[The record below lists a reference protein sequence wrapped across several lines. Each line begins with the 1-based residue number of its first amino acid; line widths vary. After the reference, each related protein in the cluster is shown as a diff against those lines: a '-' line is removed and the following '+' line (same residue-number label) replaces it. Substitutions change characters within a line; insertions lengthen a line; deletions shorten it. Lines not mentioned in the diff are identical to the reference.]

1 MFINC
6 VKNRLVRDRKYKMYY
21 LITTWHVVLMAPIFV
36 LSPVLPR
43 YAKFLI
49 LVYTHFQTNTNS
61 W

>member
-6 VKNRLVRDRKYKMYY
+6 VKNRLVRGRKYKMYY
-21 LITTWHVVLMAPIFV
+21 LKTTWHVVLMPPIFV

-49 LVYTHFQTNTNS
+49 LVYNHFQTNTNS